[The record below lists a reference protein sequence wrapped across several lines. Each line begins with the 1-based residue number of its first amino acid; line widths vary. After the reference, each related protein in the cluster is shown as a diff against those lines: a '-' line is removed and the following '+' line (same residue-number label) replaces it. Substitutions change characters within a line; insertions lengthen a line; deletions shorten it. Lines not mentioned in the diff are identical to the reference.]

1 MGVRGV
7 VVANYDGRK
16 LPKHFANLDRILLD
30 APCTGMGVI
39 AKVCD
44 SFLVNFLL
52 LVYALFCLKDFS
64 GYTFGPDNWLGLF
77 GCYFSCLVSCRV
89 S

>member
-39 AKVCD
+39 AKVCERECFV
-44 SFLVNFLL
+44 SFNS
-52 LVYALFCLKDFS
+52 D
-64 GYTFGPDNWLGLF
+64 
-77 GCYFSCLVSCRV
+77 
-89 S
+89 

>member
-39 AKVCD
+39 AKVC
-44 SFLVNFLL
+44 VC
-52 LVYALFCLKDFS
+52 V
-64 GYTFGPDNWLGLF
+64 
-77 GCYFSCLVSCRV
+77 FSCRPVICVFVCFVFCVRILDSMHVL
-89 S
+89 